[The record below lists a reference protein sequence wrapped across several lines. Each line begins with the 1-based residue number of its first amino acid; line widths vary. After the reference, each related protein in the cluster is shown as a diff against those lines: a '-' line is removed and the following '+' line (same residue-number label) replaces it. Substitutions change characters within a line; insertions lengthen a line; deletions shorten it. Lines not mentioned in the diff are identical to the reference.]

1 MPKIITQHRRG
12 TTEEWLASDV
22 KPKAGELFIEETD
35 QCISRTIID
44 TETSAETTVD
54 T

>member
-1 MPKIITQHRRG
+1 MPKQIIQHRRG
-12 TTEEWLASDV
+12 TTAEWAEINLVPAQ
-22 KPKAGELFIEETD
+22 GEIVIEETD
-35 QCISRTIID
+35 QYISRTIID